1 VSGLGFFLWSAVT
14 DRGLQG
20 MRMEGEKKRR
30 KSGKGVVC
38 VGSR

>member
-20 MRMEGEKKRR
+20 MGMEGGKKQR

-38 VGSR
+38 GQ